1 MDKIN
6 KFLRTIGKKRRLRI
20 KEVLLLIM
28 NNQLDTLDCKKLNG
42 FKNFYR
48 VRVGNDRIVFRKS
61 GRGNLIVD
69 IFNREKG
76 YKNIDT

>member
-1 MDKIN
+1 MDKIS

-20 KEVLLLIM
+20 KEVLSLIM
-28 NNQLDTLDCKKLNG
+28 NNQLDDLDCKKLNG

-61 GRGNLIVD
+61 SSGNLIVD